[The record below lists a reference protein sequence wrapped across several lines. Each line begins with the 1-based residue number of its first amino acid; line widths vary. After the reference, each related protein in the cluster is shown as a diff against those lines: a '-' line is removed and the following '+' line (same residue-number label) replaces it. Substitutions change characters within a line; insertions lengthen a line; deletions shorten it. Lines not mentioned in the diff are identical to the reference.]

1 MEGRRYAAGTAM
13 PPIWP
18 EQAGKT
24 LTSPGGA
31 PARLKSGGSQ
41 PPPGQ
46 IYALPSFGS
55 ICCFCCTFGWVA
67 ADNGGGIIWP
77 DSAASA

>member
-1 MEGRRYAAGTAM
+1 MVV

-18 EQAGKT
+18 EQARKT
-24 LTSPGGA
+24 LTSPGGHAARPRSA
-31 PARLKSGGSQ
+31 PANHQ
-41 PPPGQ
+41 GQ

-55 ICCFCCTFGWVA
+55 ICCCTFGWVA